1 MVCPPSRFPAIDLLP
16 PARNFRYGETHSA
29 TTPVQ
34 RSIFI
39 SDRSAFLKSSAAHFI
54 TSPADSIFP
63 DGRAIAFLRAVED
76 QQSQFTCGLRRLYMA
91 FANAMVVNEKGSVG
105 NFVEVKLQLQLLDE
119 ARLVAEAKR
128 GESEAFDELW
138 RAYSKGILKTTY
150 RITRNREDAEDALQ
164 DSFLSA
170 FANIH
175 AFDGKSRFS
184 TWLMRIAINASLMIV
199 RKKRTALE
207 LSLDDRGADG
217 DWEVAVL
224 LDRTPDPE
232 TQFVQRERAE
242 ILRQAIGALRPSI
255 RRAVE
260 LQKLGEHSVQET
272 AAKMGLTVTAAKSRL
287 NQAKAALR
295 ESLNPKASR
304 LARNT
309 RRFHLLPAA

>member
-1 MVCPPSRFPAIDLLP
+1 M
-16 PARNFRYGETHSA
+16 
-29 TTPVQ
+29 
-34 RSIFI
+34 IFI
-39 SDRSAFLKSSAAHFI
+39 SDRSAFLKSSAAYFI

-76 QQSQFTCGLRRLYMA
+76 QQSQFRYGLRRLPVA
-91 FANAMVVNEKGSVG
+91 LANAIPVNEKGSAG
-105 NFVEVKLQLQLLDE
+105 NGVDLKRQLPQLDE

-128 GESEAFDELW
+128 GGSAAFEELW
-138 RAYSKGILKTTY
+138 RAHTKGVLRTTY

-175 AFDGKSRFS
+175 AFDARSRFS

-199 RKKRTALE
+199 RKKRTAFE
-207 LSLDDRGADG
+207 LSLDDRDPDG
-217 DWEVAVL
+217 DWPAADL
-224 LDRTPDPE
+224 PDRAPDPE
-232 TQFVQRERAE
+232 TQFVRRERAE

-260 LQKLGEHSVQET
+260 LQKLGEHSVEET

-287 NQAKAALR
+287 NQARAALR
-295 ESLNPKASR
+295 ESLNPKAFR
-304 LARNT
+304 QT
-309 RRFHLLPAA
+309 RHTGRFHLLPAA

>member
-1 MVCPPSRFPAIDLLP
+1 
-16 PARNFRYGETHSA
+16 
-29 TTPVQ
+29 
-34 RSIFI
+34 
-39 SDRSAFLKSSAAHFI
+39 
-54 TSPADSIFP
+54 
-63 DGRAIAFLRAVED
+63 
-76 QQSQFTCGLRRLYMA
+76 MA
-91 FANAMVVNEKGSVG
+91 FANAIVVNEKGSTG

-184 TWLMRIAINASLMIV
+184 TWLIRIAINASLMIV
-199 RKKRTALE
+199 RKKHTALE

-224 LDRTPDPE
+224 LDPAPDPE
-232 TQFVQRERAE
+232 TQFAQRERAE

-272 AAKMGLTVTAAKSRL
+272 ATKMGLTVTAAKSRL

-304 LARNT
+304 QARNT